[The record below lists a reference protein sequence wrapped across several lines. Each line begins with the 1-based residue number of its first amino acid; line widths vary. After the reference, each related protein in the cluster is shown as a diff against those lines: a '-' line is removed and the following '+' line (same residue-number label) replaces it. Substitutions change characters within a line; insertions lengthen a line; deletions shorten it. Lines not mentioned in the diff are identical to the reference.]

1 MKYKRLADI
10 LRREIK
16 SGAIPQGSRLPTEKE
31 LSAKYAMSRQ
41 TVRHALQILTDEGLI
56 QRRQG
61 SGSYPTP
68 QSASTQSMQIAVVVT
83 FLDDYIFPRVLHDA
97 QSVLSQHGYSTAVYI
112 TDNRVGTE
120 REILQ
125 RLLEDPPAGL
135 LVEGTK
141 TALPNPNLDLYQQFQ
156 KLGIPIV
163 FFHSSY
169 PGLSGAPCVADDN
182 FGGGYALAQHLI
194 AQGHRRIGGLFKSD
208 DIQGPQRYQ
217 GVTCALREQDLPIL
231 DQAFCWYDTEARLH
245 MVQHR
250 DSDLLRNF
258 ITTRFTE
265 VSAVVCYN
273 DEIAHLLIGHLLAL
287 GRRVPEDLAVVS
299 FDNSYYSQIGPVR
312 ITSMRHKDHKTG
324 GLAAQELLTLM
335 QGGIGH
341 PKVLGWEMV
350 VRESSV
356 KNG

>member
-1 MKYKRLADI
+1 MKYKLLADI
-10 LRREIK
+10 LRREIR
-16 SGAIPQGSRLPTEKE
+16 SGTIGPGSRLPTEKE
-31 LSAKYAMSRQ
+31 LSARFGMSRQ
-41 TVRHALQILTDEGLI
+41 TVRHALQLLTEEGLI

-68 QSASTQSMQIAVVVT
+68 QSAAPQSMQIAVVVT

-120 REILQ
+120 REILL

-141 TALPNPNLDLYQQFQ
+141 TALPNPNLDLYEKFR
-156 KLGIPIV
+156 KIGIPIV

-169 PGLSGAPCVADDN
+169 AELSGSPCVADDN
-182 FGGGYALAQHLI
+182 YGGGYALAQHLI
-194 AQGHRRIGGLFKSD
+194 SQGHRRIGGLFKND

-217 GVTCALREQDLPIL
+217 GVTCALRDLDLPVL
-231 DQAFCWYDTEARLH
+231 DTAFCWYDTETRLH

-250 DSDLLRNF
+250 DSDLLRDF
-258 ITTRFTE
+258 ISTRFTD
-265 VSAVVCYN
+265 VTAVVCYN
-273 DEIAHLLIGHLLAL
+273 DEVAHLLISHLLAM

-312 ITSMRHKDHKTG
+312 ITSMRHRDHKTG
-324 GLAAQELLTLM
+324 GLAAQELLNLM
-335 QGGIGH
+335 QGAPGH
-341 PKVLGWEMV
+341 SQTLGWELV

-356 KNG
+356 K

>member
-1 MKYKRLADI
+1 MKYKQLADI

-16 SGAIPQGSRLPTEKE
+16 SGAISQGHRLPTEMA
-31 LSAKYAMSRQ
+31 LAARYAMSRQ
-41 TVRHALQILTDEGLI
+41 TVRHALQILEEEGLI
-56 QRRQG
+56 HRRQG
-61 SGSYPTP
+61 SGSYPTALP
-68 QSASTQSMQIAVVVT
+68 AASQSMQIAVVVT

-97 QSVLSQHGYSTAVYI
+97 QSILSQHGYSTAVYI

-156 KLGIPIV
+156 RLGIPIV

-182 FGGGYALAQHLI
+182 FGGGYALTQHLV
-194 AQGHRRIGGLFKSD
+194 AQGHRRIGGLFKND

-217 GVTCALREQDLPIL
+217 GVTCALRDLNLPVL
-231 DQAFCWYDTEARLH
+231 DTAFCWYDTESRLS

-250 DSDLLRNF
+250 DSDLLRHF
-258 ITTRFTE
+258 ITNRLTE

-273 DEIAHLLIGHLLAL
+273 DEIAHLLIGHLLEL
-287 GRRVPEDLAVVS
+287 GRRVPDDMAVVS

-324 GLAAQELLTLM
+324 QLAAQELLNLM
-335 QGGIGH
+335 HGSPGH
-341 PKVLGWEMV
+341 PKVLGWELV
-350 VRESSV
+350 VRDSSIRN
-356 KNG
+356 K

>member
-1 MKYKRLADI
+1 MKYKLLADI
-10 LRREIK
+10 LRREIR
-16 SGAIPQGSRLPTEKE
+16 SGAIGQGSRLPTEKE

-41 TVRHALQILTDEGLI
+41 TVRHALQILTNEGLI
-56 QRRQG
+56 HRRQG

-68 QSASTQSMQIAVVVT
+68 QSAAALSMQIAVVVT

-97 QSVLSQHGYSTAVYI
+97 QSVLSQHGYSTAVYV

-141 TALPNPNLDLYQQFQ
+141 TALPNPNLDLYRQFQ
-156 KLGIPIV
+156 KIGVPIV

-169 PGLSGAPCVADDN
+169 PDLPGTACVADDN
-182 FGGGYALAQHLI
+182 FGGGYTLAQHLM

-217 GVTCALREQDLPIL
+217 GVTCALRDMGLPVL
-231 DQAFCWYDTEARLH
+231 DPAFCWYDTESRLF

-250 DSDLLRNF
+250 DSELLRHF
-258 ITTRFTE
+258 ITNRFTE
-265 VSAVVCYN
+265 VTAVVCYN
-273 DEIAHLLIGHLLAL
+273 DEIAHLLISHLLAL

-324 GLAAQELLTLM
+324 GLAAQELLNLM
-335 QGGIGH
+335 QGTPGH
-341 PKVLGWEMV
+341 SKELGWELV

-356 KNG
+356 KST

>member
-1 MKYKRLADI
+1 MKYKQLADI

-16 SGAIPQGSRLPTEKE
+16 SGAIAQGSRLPTEKE

-41 TVRHALQILTDEGLI
+41 TVRHALQVLTEEGLI

-68 QSASTQSMQIAVVVT
+68 QSAAPQSTQVAVVVT

-97 QSVLSQHGYSTAVYI
+97 QSVLSQQGYSTAVYV

-125 RLLEDPPAGL
+125 RLLEEPPAGL

-141 TALPNPNLDLYQQFQ
+141 TALPNPNLDLYQQFR
-156 KLGIPIV
+156 KMGIPIV

-169 PGLSGAPCVADDN
+169 PGLAGAPCVADDN
-182 FGGGYALAQHLI
+182 FGGGYAMAQHLI

-217 GVTCALREQDLPIL
+217 GVTCALRDAGLPIL
-231 DQAFCWYDTEARLH
+231 DTAFCWYDTEARLF
-245 MVQHR
+245 MIQNR
-250 DSDLLRNF
+250 ESELLRLF
-258 ITTRFTE
+258 INQRFTD
-265 VSAVVCYN
+265 VTAVVCYN
-273 DEIAHLLIGHLLAL
+273 DEIAHLLIANLLAL
-287 GRRVPEDLAVVS
+287 GRRVPEDLAVAG

-324 GLAAQELLTLM
+324 GLAAQELLRLM
-335 QGGIGH
+335 QGGTGH
-341 PKVLGWEMV
+341 PQVLGWELV
-350 VRESSV
+350 VRDSSV
-356 KNG
+356 K

>member
-1 MKYKRLADI
+1 MKYKQLADT
-10 LRREIK
+10 LRRQIL
-16 SGAIPQGSRLPTEKE
+16 SGVIAQGDRLPTEKD
-31 LSAKYAMSRQ
+31 LSAGFRISRQ
-41 TVRHALQILTDEGLI
+41 TVRHALALLENEGLI

-61 SGSYPTP
+61 SGSYATP
-68 QSASTQSMQIAVVVT
+68 PSASPRSTQVAVVVT

-97 QSVLSQHGYSTAVYI
+97 QGVLSQQGYSTAVYV

-125 RLLEDPPAGL
+125 RLLEDLPAGL

-156 KLGIPIV
+156 KLGVPIV

-169 PGLSGAPCVADDN
+169 PGLSGTPCVADDN
-182 FGGGYALAQHLI
+182 FGGGYALAQHLM

-217 GVTCALREQDLPIL
+217 GVTCALREMDLPII
-231 DQAFCWYDTEARLH
+231 DQGFCWYDTESRLH

-250 DSDLLRNF
+250 DSDLLRHF

-273 DEIAHLLIGHLLAL
+273 DEIAHLLITHLLAL

-312 ITSMRHKDHKTG
+312 ITSMRHRDHKTG
-324 GLAAQELLTLM
+324 QLAAQELLNLM
-335 QGGIGH
+335 QGSPGY
-341 PKVLGWEMV
+341 PKVLGWELV

>member
-1 MKYKRLADI
+1 MKYKLLADI
-10 LRREIK
+10 LRRELR
-16 SGAIPQGSRLPTEKE
+16 SGAIGQGQRLPTEKE
-31 LSAKYAMSRQ
+31 LSARYAMSRQ

-68 QSASTQSMQIAVVVT
+68 QSAAPQSMQIAVVVT

-97 QSVLSQHGYSTAVYI
+97 QNVLSQQGYSTAVYV

-125 RLLEDPPAGL
+125 RLLEEPPAGL

-141 TALPNPNLDLYQQFQ
+141 TALPNPNLDLYQQFR

-169 PGLSGAPCVADDN
+169 PGLTGSPCVADDN
-182 FGGGYALAQHLI
+182 FGGGYALAQHLM

-217 GVTCALREQDLPIL
+217 GVTCALRDMGLPIV
-231 DQAFCWYDTEARLH
+231 DTAFCWYDTEARLY

-250 DSDLLRNF
+250 DSELLRHF
-258 ITTRFTE
+258 IHDRFNE
-265 VSAVVCYN
+265 VTAVVCYN

-287 GRRVPEDLAVVS
+287 GRRVPEDLALVS

-324 GLAAQELLTLM
+324 DLAAQELLRLM
-335 QGGIGH
+335 QGGAGH
-341 PKVLGWEMV
+341 SRTLGWELV
-350 VRESSV
+350 PRESSV